1 MGVTENNILHK
12 SVKRNERMANLFFA
26 LHLMEREGS
35 GYDKMYE
42 VQLTNG
48 KRVPRVV
55 EGEDSV
61 TAIVERRIVSYEA
74 IKVMQTASQKFTL
87 KQKHIICL
95 GIIAQAGSI
104 SGSELIHQLELK
116 DNVAL
121 RPWLR
126 PLLDMGLVETNDG
139 KTKNVEY
146 RVVSQLLRDSDFK
159 GRTTLKR
166 IEPHRLRELILEDL
180 KLFGP
185 TSIKDLNI
193 RIGKEIGIRSI
204 QRILKNLI
212 EDELVV
218 KTGATTSLRYNLAT
232 K

>member
-1 MGVTENNILHK
+1 
-12 SVKRNERMANLFFA
+12 
-26 LHLMEREGS
+26 
-35 GYDKMYE
+35 
-42 VQLTNG
+42 
-48 KRVPRVV
+48 
-55 EGEDSV
+55 
-61 TAIVERRIVSYEA
+61 
-74 IKVMQTASQKFTL
+74 
-87 KQKHIICL
+87 
-95 GIIAQAGSI
+95 
-104 SGSELIHQLELK
+104 
-116 DNVAL
+116 
-121 RPWLR
+121 
-126 PLLDMGLVETNDG
+126 MGLVETNDG